1 MLLKNCDVCRKRLTG
16 KIINSS
22 YNKKVLPIRINN
34 NYDLA
39 IDGKQRSGN
48 DDIGAAFFYLTT
60 AFIADEGS
68 KQLGDYYG

>member
-1 MLLKNCDVCRKRLTG
+1 
-16 KIINSS
+16 
-22 YNKKVLPIRINN
+22 
-34 NYDLA
+34 LA